1 VNPGALKVSPTPTT
15 IDLGE
20 AELPTLA
27 GPRRFIVVSI
37 SALTGLQVYFLSP
50 ADARALGAELSRIA
64 ASDVLFTTPQGAP
77 V

>member
-1 VNPGALKVSPTPTT
+1 MNPGALKVSPTPTT

-20 AELPTLA
+20 LDL
-27 GPRRFIVVSI
+27 GGRRYIVLSVST
-37 SALTGLQVYFLSP
+37 LTGVQVYFLSP
-50 ADARALGAELSRIA
+50 ADARAIAIELSRIA